1 MSAFRKKS
9 FQTGISSGNGLNK
22 CLGKMFDLLKI
33 HCIFFSCDRWSGD
46 IMLVTLG
53 YSVSKLLL
61 N

>member
-33 HCIFFSCDRWSGD
+33 HCIFFA
-46 IMLVTLG
+46 VTDG
-53 YSVSKLLL
+53 PEI
-61 N
+61 